1 MEAIIVAYGFEYL
14 VMAVNNARSI
24 RRTSPGVSVTLVSNA
39 PREWAEHLRGEF
51 DRVELRDERSED
63 NRRAKLDVFA
73 TARSDRVLYLDAD
86 AEVRGDLSPAF
97 RMLDDY
103 DLLIRPFDL
112 PSKFAHHIGDGL
124 DGQLY
129 PQYWGG
135 MFLFRRTEEVR
146 RFFDRWQERF
156 RTGGIARD
164 QPALARAIH
173 DSPDLRVLPM
183 NALWGIFS
191 ADLPRYPKDRPE
203 PRIYHYADVSNDAE
217 LLEACAEVAEELR
230 SMLPDDP
237 HWRSE
242 VDDTVRRLRRMRTA
256 WYRNRLSN
264 RAARRVWR
272 AVDGA
277 LGRTAA
283 DVRKKRPS
291 VAGNSLERF
300 RDRPLWTD

>member
-1 MEAIIVAYGFEYL
+1 MEAIVVAYGFEYL

-24 RRTSPGVSVTLVSNA
+24 RRMSPGVSLTLVSNA
-39 PREWAEHLRGEF
+39 PPEWTEVLGQDF
-51 DRVELRDERSED
+51 DRVDLREEPTEA
-63 NRRAKLDVFA
+63 NRRAKLDVFEA
-73 TARSDRVLYLDAD
+73 SRADRVLYLDAD
-86 AEVRGDLSPAF
+86 AEVRGDLAPAF

-112 PSKFAHHIGDGL
+112 PSKFAHRIGCDL

-135 MFLFRRTEEVR
+135 MFFFRRTEEVR

-156 RTGGIARD
+156 RTGGISRD

-173 DSPDLRVLPM
+173 DSSGLRVLPM

-191 ADLPRYPKDRPE
+191 ADLARYPKDRPT
-203 PRIYHYADVSNDAE
+203 PRIYHYADVSNDAA
-217 LLEACAEVAEELR
+217 LLDACTAIAEELR
-230 SMLPDDP
+230 STLPDHP
-237 HWRSE
+237 GWRSE
-242 VDDTVRRLRRMRTA
+242 VDDTVRRMRRMRTI
-256 WYRNRLSN
+256 WYRNPLSN
-264 RAARRVWR
+264 RAARRVWWTI
-272 AVDGA
+272 DGA
-277 LGRTAA
+277 LGRTVT

-291 VAGNSLERF
+291 VAGEPLERS